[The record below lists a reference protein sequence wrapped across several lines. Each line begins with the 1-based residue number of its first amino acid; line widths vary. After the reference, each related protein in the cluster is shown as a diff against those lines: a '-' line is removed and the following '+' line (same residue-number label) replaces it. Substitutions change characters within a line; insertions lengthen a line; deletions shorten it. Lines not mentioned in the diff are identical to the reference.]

1 MSMYKYGI
9 GGNEVKVGAS
19 DAIADIPANRTL
31 IAQKLTQEAP
41 FAPDSV
47 EGLSTP
53 KEVFEHFEPAAKVT
67 FEDSEGQEKAEM
79 LKFNNLGDFGA
90 KAITKNSKFLSQL
103 NVEKEQY
110 DKITRQLSS
119 NKALRKALEDPET
132 KDAIVAIIK
141 NSLAELATAKQ
152 DND

>member
-9 GGNEVKVGAS
+9 GGNEVKIDAS
-19 DAIADIPANRTL
+19 DSIADIPANRTL

-41 FAPDSV
+41 FAPESV
-47 EGLSTP
+47 EGLATP
-53 KEVFEHFEPAAKVT
+53 KEVFEHFKPSAKVA
-67 FEDSEGQEKAEM
+67 FEDSEGQEKSEA

-90 KAITKNSKFLSQL
+90 KAITKNSKFLSGL
-103 NVEKEQY
+103 NIQKEQY

-119 NKALRKALEDPET
+119 NKALRKALENPET
-132 KDAIVAIIK
+132 KEAIIAIIK

-152 DND
+152 DED